1 MRVTRL
7 DSIGPVPES
16 AGYTAVP
23 TAPLEDVGGEPVMEF
38 SLTSEQIE
46 RQRLIREWAERSLN
60 DDLET
65 RDRARTFNREGWRA
79 SAQLGLVGLVAPSQ
93 YGGAELDPVST
104 MSALEALGRGCRD
117 NGFNF
122 ALNAHLWGCVN
133 PLATFGSE
141 EQKLAYL
148 PRLTSGEWIGAL
160 AATEREAGSDVFSLQ
175 ARATKRDDAYVLA
188 GEKMFITN
196 APVADMLLVLATLDP
211 TRGAFG
217 LTAFLVERG
226 TPGLRIGEP
235 IDKMGLSTASMGEVV
250 LDGCAVPARNRLGPE
265 GAGLAIFNHI
275 MEWERGFI
283 MAVAVGAM
291 ERQLEACLAYARGRR
306 QFGRPIGQFQAV
318 ADRLVEMRVRWQT
331 SRLLLYRFASLKQA
345 SRAVLADAAM
355 TKLVVSESWVRS
367 CEDAMRVYGGYGY
380 LTATGVERDLRDALG
395 SLYYSGTAEMQRQIL
410 ARWMEL

>member
-1 MRVTRL
+1 
-7 DSIGPVPES
+7 
-16 AGYTAVP
+16 
-23 TAPLEDVGGEPVMEF
+23 MEF
-38 SLTSEQIE
+38 SLTSEQTE
-46 RQRLIREWAERSLN
+46 RQRRIREWAERSLN

-65 RDRARTFNREGWRA
+65 RDRARTFNREGWLA
-79 SAQLGLVGLVAPSQ
+79 SAQLGLVGLVAPSR

-104 MSALEALGRGCRD
+104 MAALEALGRGSRD
-117 NGFNF
+117 NGLNF

-133 PLATFGSE
+133 PIATFATE

-175 ARATKRDDAYVLA
+175 TRAAKRDDAYVLA
-188 GEKMFITN
+188 GDKTFITN
-196 APVADMLLVLATLDP
+196 APVADVFLVLATLDP
-211 TRGAFG
+211 ARGAFG

-226 TPGLRIGEP
+226 TPGLRVGER
-235 IDKMGLSTASMGEVV
+235 IDKMGLSTAQMGEVV

-306 QFGRPIGQFQAV
+306 QFDRPIGQFQAV
-318 ADRLVEMRVRWQT
+318 ADRLVEMRLRWET
-331 SRLLLYRFASLKQA
+331 SRLLLYRFAWLKRE
-345 SRAVLADAAM
+345 SRAALAEAAM
-355 TKLVVSESWVRS
+355 TKLAVSEAWVRS
-367 CEDAMRVYGGYGY
+367 CKDAMRIHGGYGY
-380 LTATGVERDLRDALG
+380 LTETGIERDLRDALG

>member
-1 MRVTRL
+1 
-7 DSIGPVPES
+7 
-16 AGYTAVP
+16 
-23 TAPLEDVGGEPVMEF
+23 MEF
-38 SLTSEQIE
+38 SLTSEQTE
-46 RQRLIREWAERSLN
+46 RQRRIREWAERSLN
-60 DDLET
+60 DDLEA
-65 RDRARTFNREGWRA
+65 RDRARTFNREGWLA
-79 SAQLGLVGLVAPSQ
+79 SAQLGLVGLVAPSR

-104 MSALEALGRGCRD
+104 MAALEALGRGSRD
-117 NGFNF
+117 NGLNF

-133 PLATFGSE
+133 PIATFATE

-175 ARATKRDDAYVLA
+175 TRAAKRDDAYVLA
-188 GEKMFITN
+188 GDKTFITN
-196 APVADMLLVLATLDP
+196 APVADVFLVLATLDP
-211 TRGAFG
+211 ARGAFG
-217 LTAFLVERG
+217 LTAFLVERR
-226 TPGLRIGEP
+226 TSGLRVGER
-235 IDKMGLSTASMGEVV
+235 IDKMGLSTAQMGEVV

-306 QFGRPIGQFQAV
+306 QFDRPIGQFQAV
-318 ADRLVEMRVRWQT
+318 ADRLVEMRLRWET
-331 SRLLLYRFASLKQA
+331 SRLLLYRFAWLKRE
-345 SRAVLADAAM
+345 SRAALAEAAM
-355 TKLVVSESWVRS
+355 TKLAVSEAWVRS
-367 CEDAMRVYGGYGY
+367 CKDAMRIHGGYGY
-380 LTATGVERDLRDALG
+380 LTETGVERDLRDALG